1 MESLAYNSG
10 WWGAAR
16 KINYT
21 GDWLVT
27 LSWCL
32 LCGFASPIPYFQAVY
47 FLVLLIHRAARD
59 DHFCSEK
66 YGPDWEEYKR
76 RVPYL
81 FVPGVV

>member
-1 MESLAYNSG
+1 MAHLEFLQTKRGTKLLTSG

-32 LCGFASPIPYFQAVY
+32 LCGFDSPLPYFQALY
-47 FLVLLIHRAARD
+47 FAILLIHR
-59 DHFCSEK
+59 
-66 YGPDWEEYKR
+66 
-76 RVPYL
+76 
-81 FVPGVV
+81 